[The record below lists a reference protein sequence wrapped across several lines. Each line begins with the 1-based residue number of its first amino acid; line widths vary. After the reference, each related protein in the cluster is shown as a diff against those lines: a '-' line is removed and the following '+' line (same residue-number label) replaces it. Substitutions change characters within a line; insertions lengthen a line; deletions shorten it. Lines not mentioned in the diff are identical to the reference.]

1 MVWQVQHQRW
11 SQLLLWSF
19 SSINLVDFCQIQICI
34 AGITS
39 LLRNAQINRRLKY
52 MYVLYMNDD
61 FECIVELILFRFGL
75 SFYQFSRTF
84 ENVGAGFKMKLVPQI
99 NDFRACN
106 MAPAETDITQ
116 VNDIRAGY
124 TKLHVFLIRLKT
136 KVQKQF
142 RKTRTS
148 SNPNSL
154 QQQRLVEWH
163 ALAKFHV
170 WAG

>member
-1 MVWQVQHQRW
+1 
-11 SQLLLWSF
+11 
-19 SSINLVDFCQIQICI
+19 
-34 AGITS
+34 
-39 LLRNAQINRRLKY
+39 

-154 QQQRLVEWH
+154 QQQRLVE
-163 ALAKFHV
+163 
-170 WAG
+170 